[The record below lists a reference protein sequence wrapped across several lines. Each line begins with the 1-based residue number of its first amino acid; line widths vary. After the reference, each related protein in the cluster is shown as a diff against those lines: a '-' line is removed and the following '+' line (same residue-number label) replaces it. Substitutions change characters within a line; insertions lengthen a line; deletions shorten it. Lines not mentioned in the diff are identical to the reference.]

1 MLELYKWIHTSE
13 IAGIY
18 AISFEI
24 LNKKYV
30 EFKVTIN
37 RLIQL
42 TTNKNFIH
50 SLLLLLFVI
59 WTTAKNATIKK
70 I

>member
-1 MLELYKWIHTSE
+1 MLELYKWRHTSE

-18 AISFEI
+18 AISLEI
-24 LNKKYV
+24 WNKKYV
-30 EFKVTIN
+30 EFKVTSN
-37 RLIQL
+37 KPIQL
-42 TTNKNFIH
+42 TTNENFTH